1 VSYGHLL
8 DASALMALIFNEPGA
23 GRVRDV
29 IDDSQVHAVNLGEV
43 VRKLV
48 ALGMPVDEVIV
59 RIEDLKLEMLEELNS
74 KHIQEIARLT
84 VEAKRLGLSLGDC
97 VCLVVAESMGMAALT
112 ADRRWSEIQ
121 GRNVNILQVR

>member
-1 VSYGHLL
+1 MNYGHLL
-8 DASALMALIFNEPGA
+8 DASALLALIFNEPGA

-59 RIEDLKLEMLEELNS
+59 HIEDLKLDD
-74 KHIQEIARLT
+74 
-84 VEAKRLGLSLGDC
+84 V
-97 VCLVVAESMGMAALT
+97 
-112 ADRRWSEIQ
+112 
-121 GRNVNILQVR
+121 